1 MKKGCF
7 VVSLCLVLLLI
18 ASCASERTVNN
29 QDTLISED
37 VQNEQSDLTEIET
50 QNTLVDMMNG
60 DLKNS
65 ASKEENVNRNYYNKE
80 ICYKDGKYYCLRD
93 KGLYV
98 REENSTEWELLYE
111 TPLTLRKS
119 VEVFGKALYFMVPDS
134 SEEADKISVA
144 KVLVR
149 FDLDSFQVE
158 EIMKL
163 DEKVVDITI
172 YDSVLYL
179 ENGGTISSSVWYEAW
194 MLNENGKPEIKL
206 DENSPEFIC
215 QMANEYQRA
224 DEKNNVNSNMPAIP
238 KEVVPTPDCA
248 SMLYGFVLYSE
259 IHDELNKDYY
269 LYSVESGERELLFT
283 APDFFMITD
292 EGIYYWGENTKELFY
307 YDFEDQSSTSLL
319 TVEETIG
326 LCPLTYD
333 QNWLYIYQI
342 GKGVFQISRN
352 SGSIEEL
359 EQYQLEDVPWCAF
372 VDNGNLYLQ

>member
-307 YDFEDQSSTSLL
+307 
-319 TVEETIG
+319 
-326 LCPLTYD
+326 
-333 QNWLYIYQI
+333 
-342 GKGVFQISRN
+342 
-352 SGSIEEL
+352 
-359 EQYQLEDVPWCAF
+359 
-372 VDNGNLYLQ
+372 